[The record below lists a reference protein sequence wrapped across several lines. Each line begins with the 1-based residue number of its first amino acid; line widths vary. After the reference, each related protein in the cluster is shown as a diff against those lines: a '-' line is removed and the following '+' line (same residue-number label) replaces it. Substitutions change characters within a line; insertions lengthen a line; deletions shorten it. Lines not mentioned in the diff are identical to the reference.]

1 MHACLHLRDFP
12 ASLSSPATFCS
23 HRESQKRMQK
33 FSCASGRKNIFC
45 LAQNWVLGA
54 ANVTQWHFTLV
65 LFNLH
70 NKGNWGMTVFYFE
83 HTHPYL
89 DAKKKKNL
97 FIRSW
102 QENKAERH
110 RAVRP
115 GRGGSGLHIQSTMS
129 PSWCGGFCC
138 VMNSYNLSAN

>member
-1 MHACLHLRDFP
+1 
-12 ASLSSPATFCS
+12 
-23 HRESQKRMQK
+23 MQK

-89 DAKKKKNL
+89 DAKKKKKKS
-97 FIRSW
+97 IH
-102 QENKAERH
+102 QELAGKQSRKA
-110 RAVRP
+110 
-115 GRGGSGLHIQSTMS
+115 QSSKT
-129 PSWCGGFCC
+129 W
-138 VMNSYNLSAN
+138 